1 MLFYGSAKELQN
13 AKREQQIKLTVYLM
27 QKVSPYVV
35 EILKSLA
42 SANNKSISK
51 SENINILVHFLGINP
66 SYASA

>member
-1 MLFYGSAKELQN
+1 
-13 AKREQQIKLTVYLM
+13 M